1 MPRCSHVV
9 GEMSAEASGTCA
21 QRNEC
26 CAAHTQNRVYVTD
39 ANKTGS
45 IARCAQTPP
54 THSTG
59 PGPLRAHRAESVI
72 LTAGLRTVRRCSGA
86 PYEVAKTLPK
96 FPFTEEFMWDDKFV
110 SQYWGLQSALAA
122 ADALDS
128 IGGGMDL
135 DGILASTQKAD
146 EW

>member
-1 MPRCSHVV
+1 
-9 GEMSAEASGTCA
+9 
-21 QRNEC
+21 
-26 CAAHTQNRVYVTD
+26 
-39 ANKTGS
+39 
-45 IARCAQTPP
+45 
-54 THSTG
+54 
-59 PGPLRAHRAESVI
+59 
-72 LTAGLRTVRRCSGA
+72 
-86 PYEVAKTLPK
+86 
-96 FPFTEEFMWDDKFV
+96 MWDDKFV